1 MGADVVLVAA
11 SALLGLCL
19 GSFLNVCILRLPNE
33 DPKRRSLLHPPSTC
47 PRCKQRIAWRD
58 NVPVFSW
65 LWLRGKCRWCHKPIS
80 MQYPLVEAIVGVM
93 WVVSILYYGFGAKG
107 VAAAVFGTILLGIGV
122 IDARH
127 KVIPDELSVGGLVL
141 GLALSLAGGFSG
153 LLAALLGAGVGL
165 GVLWLVRVVGAWV
178 FKQEAMGMGDVIM
191 LGMIG
196 AFVGWRNALLTIFV
210 AAILGSA
217 FYLPLM
223 VVKIK
228 QWRRYEL
235 PFGVFLAFA
244 AAVTFVFGDAVIS
257 WYADFLKVH

>member
-1 MGADVVLVAA
+1 VGADLILVAA

-47 PRCKQRIAWRD
+47 PQCKQRIAWRD

-80 MQYPLVEAIVGVM
+80 MQYPLIEAVVAVM
-93 WVVSILYYGFGAKG
+93 WVVSVLYYGFGAKG
-107 VAAAVFGTILLGIGV
+107 VSAAVFGTILLGIGV

-127 KVIPDELSVGGLVL
+127 KVIPDELSLGGLVL
-141 GLALSLAGGFSG
+141 GLALSLAGGFAG
-153 LLAALLGAGVGL
+153 LLDALLGAGVGL

-178 FKQEAMGMGDVIM
+178 FKQEAMGMGDVIL

-196 AFVGWRNALLTIFV
+196 AFVGWRNALLTIFF

-228 QWRRYEL
+228 QGRRYEL
-235 PFGVFLAFA
+235 PFGVFLAVA
-244 AAVTFVFGDAVIS
+244 AVVTFVFGDAVIS